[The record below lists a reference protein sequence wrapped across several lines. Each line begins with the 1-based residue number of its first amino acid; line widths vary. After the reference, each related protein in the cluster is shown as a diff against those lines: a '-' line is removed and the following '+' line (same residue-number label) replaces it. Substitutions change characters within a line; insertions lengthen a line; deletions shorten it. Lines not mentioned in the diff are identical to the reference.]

1 MIMKSYRWFGW
12 TLFVSALVI
21 SLAGCEDSRSPAKP
35 DKINASRENNNGWGF
50 TK

>member
-12 TLFVSALVI
+12 TLFVTALVI

-35 DKINASRENNNGWGF
+35 DKIKASRENNNGWGY